1 MTTTQEHALTAELIY
16 QGGSENLDDLVAV
29 LRNSNFILLGLDR
42 LETKG
47 PGQQLLD
54 TYLFAVAHSLGD
66 LSPTAVISGLSV
78 ALDRFRRRHQDAV
91 VHQRPAP
98 PTSGGTPVTTSIE
111 EHAGLTEPDDAD

>member
-54 TYLFAVAHSLGD
+54 TYLFAVAHSL
-66 LSPTAVISGLSV
+66 VI
-78 ALDRFRRRHQDAV
+78 
-91 VHQRPAP
+91 
-98 PTSGGTPVTTSIE
+98 
-111 EHAGLTEPDDAD
+111 